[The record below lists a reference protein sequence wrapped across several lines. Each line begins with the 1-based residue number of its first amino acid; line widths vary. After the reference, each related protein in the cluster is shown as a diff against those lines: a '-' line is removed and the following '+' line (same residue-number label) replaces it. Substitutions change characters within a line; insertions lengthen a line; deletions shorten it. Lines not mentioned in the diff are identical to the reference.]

1 MASSRK
7 YPHRLYEVGK
17 TPIQSRSMN
26 HNYVWSELRESPI
39 GVIVKLKEVNYTW
52 SAKVVHHFLA
62 NQLAIESS
70 HELWSLIDCMPLRFS
85 LYEFEAITG
94 LNCDPFDKHGVWD
107 VDHREFWLEMKVPTS
122 DGPTL
127 QELQAIFP
135 ICRNWSR
142 EKRVMVA
149 FQRYPWGCVGF
160 SSLVESIKVV
170 TYEGKKTYTLHG
182 CVHALLIWIY
192 ESVHGL
198 GELYGN
204 RIEGVDVPLLSWG
217 GSRARINFSD
227 FCAQEKVSGDIL
239 NGQLNEKFWDA
250 MPSTKCEKRKYGVAA
265 SVVPNPS
272 PSTKRRKGKEP
283 ADGGEAS
290 DMIAAH
296 NVAILGLVESIKI
309 LTAKIEDIDVSVAD
323 KVSKALEA
331 TIDAKV
337 EARVGVYDF
346 DLRKIIA
353 KLKED
358 INYLKNNAD
367 GNISPDVAK
376 PMAYEDDGAC
386 SNDLSWILQKKIN
399 SEDGLPIDCVVKK
412 EKKAKK
418 MIEEEDL
425 ANKEVKKTEKK
436 AGTPLRRVKQEK
448 GFEIPELSDL
458 ANKEVNLTE
467 KKDGIPLRRVKQE
480 KAFEIPE
487 LNDESISSESWE
499 NHLQWEKSVNCRAVL
514 EALASTLEEPTRRR
528 KPQLTKTQVWP
539 YLGNSTVKRIITGEK
554 DSKEPYDPL
563 AKVEAGKLQ
572 KVLDFIK
579 SDLDAKEPGTG
590 DDSAGFFLKLMI
602 PRDTRPIEN
611 YGWLHASHIA
621 VAMLMFHRRS
631 RQEQSPYSSSRIAF
645 LSRWFVNSWVND
657 YKNWDQNMKE
667 LSEMYSKAFNGEHPA
682 DFVTGKKW
690 ISEVDD
696 LFLCHHV
703 NGNHWVAIR
712 IDLRK
717 EAIHHIY
724 YLQQLLHTTSQR
736 SFHQVSIIFSCCKPT
751 CHH

>member
-1 MASSRK
+1 MDTA
-7 YPHRLYEVGK
+7 
-17 TPIQSRSMN
+17 
-26 HNYVWSELRESPI
+26 
-39 GVIVKLKEVNYTW
+39 
-52 SAKVVHHFLA
+52 
-62 NQLAIESS
+62 
-70 HELWSLIDCMPLRFS
+70 
-85 LYEFEAITG
+85 
-94 LNCDPFDKHGVWD
+94 
-107 VDHREFWLEMKVPTS
+107 
-122 DGPTL
+122 
-127 QELQAIFP
+127 
-135 ICRNWSR
+135 
-142 EKRVMVA
+142 A
-149 FQRYPWGCVGF
+149 FQRYPWGRVGF

-227 FCAQEKVSGDIL
+227 FCAQEKRKYQEIRVRHMILKPVEDIYPKWDDDKICTDLDNMVKDIL

-337 EARVGVYDF
+337 EARVGVYDS

-358 INYLKNNAD
+358 INYLKNKAD

-376 PMAYEDDGAC
+376 SMAYEDDGAC
-386 SNDLSWILQKKIN
+386 SNDLKKIN

-579 SDLDAKEPGTG
+579 SDLDAKVPGTG

-602 PRDTRPIEN
+602 PRDAWPIEN
-611 YGWLHASHIA
+611 YGWLHDSHIA
-621 VAMLMFHRRS
+621 AAMLMFHRRS

-717 EAIHHIY
+717 EAIHVYDSICT
-724 YLQQLLHTTSQR
+724 LLSDKQMKEECRPFMRMIPHLLNKMLPAKTRTKREKQ
-736 SFHQVSIIFSCCKPT
+736 FNGCIT
-751 CHH
+751 